1 MADLLIRGGSIVDGS
16 GAAAFD
22 ADVRVSGRT
31 IIEIGPDLAPRA
43 GERTIEAGGAIV
55 APGFIDIHTHLD
67 PTLFWDPL
75 CDPMPQHGVTTV
87 LTGNCSLSLM
97 PTCKEHREE
106 AIGVF
111 CDIEDIPEATMR
123 DALPWDWE
131 GYASYCNS
139 QGRGGLAV
147 HSAALIGHSTLRIY
161 VLGAEAWERA
171 STDEE
176 RARIVAEMEAAMA
189 AGCFGFSTSF
199 FDTDRRARPVPS
211 RRADQAELEAMTD
224 VIARNGAGFV
234 EFIPNQSVEDPRQDL
249 DLMAQILGPRG
260 VPGTWNG
267 LVVSKMAPE
276 ACALLADHAEKQRAE
291 GLEIYAQFSP
301 RTLDMMVTWEQS
313 LLFIMHPLGWNTMMS
328 EDDPEKKRVMLADP
342 EWLRVAREEW
352 DSLGMSIFPIKHP
365 EKALFIS
372 VEKPELEP
380 WVGRNLAE
388 LAEER
393 GLHPSDALA
402 EWVLENDLNP
412 GVVAVGVAND
422 DVDDVA
428 KMLRHPATIVGASDA
443 GAHLQMMCAAGDST
457 LFLTRHVRDRGDF
470 TLEEGVFELTGRQ
483 ADCFGF
489 GRRGRVREG
498 LEADLVIFRLD
509 ELAWEKEVMVA
520 DLPGGARRLR
530 RPGGG
535 YRFTIAA
542 GEITQ
547 ENGKLTGARPAGVL
561 DARAEKGL
569 V

>member
-470 TLEEGVFELTGRQ
+470 TLEEGVFELS
-483 ADCFGF
+483 
-489 GRRGRVREG
+489 
-498 LEADLVIFRLD
+498 
-509 ELAWEKEVMVA
+509 
-520 DLPGGARRLR
+520 DLPARRTRLGER
-530 RPGGG
+530 GHGG
-535 YRFTIAA
+535 
-542 GEITQ
+542 
-547 ENGKLTGARPAGVL
+547 
-561 DARAEKGL
+561 
-569 V
+569 

>member
-1 MADLLIRGGSIVDGS
+1 MADLLIRGGSVVDGS
-16 GAAAFD
+16 GAPAFD

-31 IIEIGPDLAPRA
+31 IVEVGPDLLPRE
-43 GERTIEAGGAIV
+43 GERTIDARGAIV

-97 PTCKEHREE
+97 PACEANREE

-131 GYASYCNS
+131 SYAEYRDS

-147 HSAALIGHSTLRIY
+147 HTAALIGHSTLRIY

-171 STDEE
+171 STDGE
-176 RARIVAEMEAAMA
+176 RSRIVKELEAAMA

-199 FDTDRRARPVPS
+199 FDTDRHARPVPS
-211 RRADQAELEAMTD
+211 RRADQVELEELTD

-234 EFIPNQSVEDPRQDL
+234 EFIPNQSVADPRQDL
-249 DLMAQILGPRG
+249 DLMARILGPRG

-291 GLEIYAQFSP
+291 GLEIFAQFSP

-313 LLFIMHPLGWNTMMS
+313 LIFIMHPRGWNTMMS
-328 EDDPEKKRVMLADP
+328 EDDPGKKRAMLEDP
-342 EWLRVAREEW
+342 EWRRVAREEW
-352 DSLGMSIFPIKHP
+352 DSIGMSIFPITHP
-365 EKALFIS
+365 EKALFVS
-372 VEKPELEP
+372 VTRPELEP

-402 EWVLENDLNP
+402 EWVLENDMNP

-428 KMLRHPATIVGASDA
+428 RMLRHPATIVGASDA

-470 TLEEGVFELTGRQ
+470 TIEQGIFELTGRQ

-489 GRRGRVREG
+489 DRRGRIREG
-498 LEADLVIFRLD
+498 LEADLVVFRLD
-509 ELAWEKEVMVA
+509 ELAWEKEVMVG

-530 RPGGG
+530 RPAGG

-547 ENGKLTGARPAGVL
+547 EYGKLTGARPAGVL

-569 V
+569 A